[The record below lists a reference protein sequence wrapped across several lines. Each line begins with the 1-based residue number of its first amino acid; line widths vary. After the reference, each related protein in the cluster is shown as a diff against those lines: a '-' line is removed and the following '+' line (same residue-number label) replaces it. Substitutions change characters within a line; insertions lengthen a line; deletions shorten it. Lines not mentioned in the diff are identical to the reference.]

1 MTQTQVLTA
10 IIALLAILFIGEAMR
25 RGLGRA
31 LGAMAVM
38 GTWLGVTL
46 SVLRSFPDRGAG
58 GDAVR
63 NYVVLMSLALF
74 LYFRGN
80 RRPAKKPRPA
90 PRDGSTSPEDRAG
103 MPPNC
108 PSESA
113 QSVQNS
119 GLTQHL

>member
-10 IIALLAILFIGEAMR
+10 VIALLAILFIGEAMR

-31 LGAMAVM
+31 LAAMAVM

-46 SVLRSFPDRGAG
+46 SVLRTFPDRGAG

-74 LYFRGN
+74 LYFRGD
-80 RRPAKKPRPA
+80 RWLARKPRPA
-90 PRDGSTSPEDRAG
+90 SRNGSTPLQDRAG
-103 MPPNC
+103 MPPIVPPNPHNPC
-108 PSESA
+108 K
-113 QSVQNS
+113 
-119 GLTQHL
+119 TQG